1 MQEHF
6 KLFTVLI
13 ASINRDIRHVKTQIM
28 AEHNLKCPH
37 VSTLYY
43 LYVEKELTL
52 KELCEKCNEDKGAIS
67 RSVKSLEQEGLVD
80 AAYTQKKYK
89 QKLQLT
95 EKGKL
100 VGKDVVKKIDIAIE
114 RAVENLSDE
123 DRESVYRSLKIISKN
138 LQNVNFTNENK
149 KS

>member
-13 ASINRDIRHVKTQIM
+13 ASINRDIRHVKTQII
-28 AEHNLKCPH
+28 AEHKLKCPH

-43 LYVEKELTL
+43 LYVENGLTL
-52 KELCEKCNEDKGAIS
+52 KELCDKCNEDKGAIS

-80 AAYTQKKYK
+80 TNSIQKKYK

-95 EKGKL
+95 ERGK
-100 VGKDVVKKIDIAIE
+100 VIGKDVAEKIDLVI
-114 RAVENLSDE
+114 
-123 DRESVYRSLKIISKN
+123 
-138 LQNVNFTNENK
+138 K
-149 KS
+149 KQSRT

>member
-6 KLFTVLI
+6 KLFTSLI
-13 ASINRDIRHVKTQIM
+13 SDINRDIRHVKTQIVS
-28 AEHNLKCPH
+28 EHNLKCPH

-67 RSVKSLEQEGLVD
+67 RSVKSLEEEGLVY
-80 AAYTQKKYK
+80 AVSTQKKYK

-95 EKGKL
+95 EKGKEI
-100 VGKDVVKKIDIAIE
+100 GKVVAEKIDFAIE
-114 RAVENLSDE
+114 KAVENLLDD
-123 DRESVYRSLKIISKN
+123 DRESIYRSLRIISNNLKN
-138 LQNVNFTNENK
+138 IDFTKIK
-149 KS
+149 K

>member
-6 KLFTVLI
+6 KLFTSLI
-13 ASINRDIRHVKTQIM
+13 ASINRDIRHVKTQII

-43 LYVEKELTL
+43 LYVENGLTL

-67 RSVKSLEQEGLVD
+67 RSVKSLEIEGLVD
-80 AAYTQKKYK
+80 NKSTHKKYK

-95 EKGKL
+95 EKGK
-100 VGKDVVKKIDIAIE
+100 VIGKDVAKKIDLAIQK
-114 RAVENLSDE
+114 AIENLSDE
-123 DRESVYRSLKIISKN
+123 DRACVYRSLKTISNN
-138 LQNVNFTNENK
+138 LEKVNFTTEK
-149 KS
+149 V

>member
-13 ASINRDIRHVKTQIM
+13 ASINRDIRHVKTQII
-28 AEHNLKCPH
+28 AEHKLKCPH

-43 LYVEKELTL
+43 LYVENGLTL

-80 AAYTQKKYK
+80 TNSIQKKYK

-95 EKGKL
+95 ERGK
-100 VGKDVVKKIDIAIE
+100 VIGKDVAEKIDLVIKKAIE
-114 RAVENLSDE
+114 NLTDE
-123 DRESVYRSLKIISKN
+123 DRSCVYRSLKTISSN
-138 LQNVNFTNENK
+138 LEKVKFTTEK
-149 KS
+149 V